1 MWEHD
6 LNVSIYNVYAR
17 ENPYEIQFITNQHGE
32 AVTQQIALFRL
43 VPSVTYNFKFTY
55 MKSPKNKQK

>member
-6 LNVSIYNVYAR
+6 LNISVYNVYAR
-17 ENPYEIQFITNQHGE
+17 ENAYQISFSADDTFTGQSTR
-32 AVTQQIALFRL
+32 QQLSLFRI

-55 MKSPKNKQK
+55 LKKERAN